1 MYILFEGCKDFYNL
15 IKDDLAHCTV
25 VCYFVETTISQ
36 ENPEGLCYITD
47 TKEDSLVIFGNFN
60 DYKEFESKAC
70 IIIKSKDNKNFSVY
84 IQKEINKENVEDIR
98 KFINIIFANIE

>member
-15 IKDDLAHCTV
+15 IKDDLTHCKV
-25 VCYFVETTISQ
+25 VCYFVEMTISQ

-47 TKEDSLVIFGNFN
+47 TKEDSLVIFGDFN

-70 IIIKSKDNKNFSVY
+70 IVIKNKDNENFLIH
-84 IQKEINKENVEDIR
+84 IQREISKENVGNIR